1 MDQTNAVWD
10 RDQPGN
16 PEDEWKNDEKKEY
29 FANTIVFS
37 DIEPKL
43 LMNTSQL
50 TSVGLPKKKN
60 SLIIPMYLKVPM
72 MSTLARIDGKKIW
85 FNKIRSEG

>member
-1 MDQTNAVWD
+1 MTSLSLGLPKSPVWFLSDWAVDQTNAVWD

-60 SLIIPMYLKVPM
+60 SLIIPMYLSP
-72 MSTLARIDGKKIW
+72 
-85 FNKIRSEG
+85 